1 MRLVGAST
9 INLTNK
15 LQVAEIERKD
25 NPSVLDNCDFFFF
38 DAKIGKCK
46 NIFRKC
52 SRVHVTNCE
61 IMFIQTDTGLVA
73 FVEAKD
79 A

>member
-1 MRLVGAST
+1 MST
-9 INLTNK
+9 INLTKK

-25 NPSVLDNCDFFFF
+25 NPSVLDNCDFSFFA
-38 DAKIGKCK
+38 DAKVGKSK

-52 SRVHVTNCE
+52 SRVHITNCE

-79 A
+79 GS